1 MNTKQ
6 LINLWESQA
15 AGPKADESFSIK
27 LPLGDVAKIMAL
39 SEMFPGRTQE
49 QIITELLAASLN
61 EIEEGFPYK
70 QGTKVISTDDH
81 GDPIYEDIGH
91 TPLFEQLI
99 KKNIQ
104 KLRDKQEP

>member
-6 LINLWESQA
+6 LISLWEAQA
-15 AGPKADESFSIK
+15 SGPIAEESFSIK
-27 LPLGDVAKIMAL
+27 LPLNDTAKIMAL

-49 QIITELLAASLN
+49 QIITELLAAALN
-61 EIEEGFPYK
+61 EIEAGFPYI

-91 TPLFEQLI
+91 TPLFEQLF
-99 KKNIQ
+99 KKYIQ
-104 KLRDKQEP
+104 KLRSSP